1 MNNFILYKEMPIR
14 SLYENS
20 IFNAYRNDDIFL
32 YSIRSRMLN
41 IKIISSQF
49 LYQIIYRMYQ
59 NWQTVLF
66 PESLK

>member
-32 YSIRSRMLN
+32 YSIKLSRN
-41 IKIISSQF
+41 
-49 LYQIIYRMYQ
+49 
-59 NWQTVLF
+59 LF
-66 PESLK
+66 ANKLMIDLEC

>member
-32 YSIRSRMLN
+32 YSI
-41 IKIISSQF
+41 KIISSQF

>member
-32 YSIRSRMLN
+32 YSIINKLMIDL
-41 IKIISSQF
+41 
-49 LYQIIYRMYQ
+49 
-59 NWQTVLF
+59 
-66 PESLK
+66 EC